1 MDRAH
6 THSGHL
12 RGAQF
17 AVEHLVE
24 IFRRP
29 SLTGL
34 EILWRWIAGVPVL
47 ALGWLAWRHI
57 LAAHP
62 LADSGFNALDTTNPW
77 VTIVQLSDVWTY
89 YAPHFFAAICWLVPV
104 AATLWIVASGLGR
117 NALLR
122 RMEPGLPWLPLKMI
136 GLQAAWLL
144 LLALTLTGWFRGMRW
159 AVAAHISQAGE
170 ADIAGIARSSI
181 WITLGF
187 LVLFALVS
195 WIYSA
200 APVLLLLE
208 RPSSAFAALALS
220 CRLGWRFTGR
230 LIEINVVMGIVKL
243 VLILLMMVFSAAPL
257 PFSDALGSTAIY
269 LAVAA
274 ATVIYLV
281 ASDYFKVVRLKATV
295 DFWKVYRGRR
305 AGEPARLSS

>member
-1 MDRAH
+1 MDRAQ
-6 THSGHL
+6 TQSGHVH
-12 RGAQF
+12 GAQF

-47 ALGWLAWRHI
+47 ALGWLACRHI
-57 LAAHP
+57 LAVHP
-62 LADSGFNALDTTNPW
+62 LSDSGFNALDTANPW
-77 VTIVQLSDVWTY
+77 VAIVQLSDVWTY
-89 YAPHFFAAICWLVPV
+89 YAPHVFTALYWLVPAG
-104 AATLWIVASGLGR
+104 AALWVVASGLGR

-122 RMEPGLPWLPLKMI
+122 RMEPGLPWLPLKMV

-144 LLALTLTGWFRGMRW
+144 LLALTLTGWFREMRW
-159 AVAAHISQAGE
+159 AVSTHISLAGE
-170 ADIAGIARSSI
+170 IDLAGLAKSSI

-187 LVLFALVS
+187 LALFALVS
-195 WIYSA
+195 WIYSV
-200 APVLLLLE
+200 APILLLLD
-208 RPSSAFAALALS
+208 RPRSALSALALA

-243 VLILLMMVFSAAPL
+243 ALIVLALVCSAAPL
-257 PFSDALGSTAIY
+257 PFSDAVDATAVY
-269 LAVAA
+269 LAAA
-274 ATVIYLV
+274 AAMLVFLV
-281 ASDYFKVVRLKATV
+281 ADDYFQVVRLKAMV

-305 AGEPARLSS
+305 AGEPAQLAS